1 MGTSAKYGGPSSS
14 SALIPSFLE
23 VGIPAAPPP
32 PEEKDDKKDKDQK
45 SETDKKQPPKEQQKS
60 DTLVALPPLPK
71 SAAPGRFKSSR
82 SNFNSFAS
90 SHDNASLK
98 SSLSNYVN
106 KGTGGSRTA
115 TRRMGASITSV
126 QRAINFVQGITRDGI
141 DKTLLKLGLDNL
153 IGQPAEQALGV
164 LTDVFCPAGGPID
177 QAIARE
183 AWDEAVLELTELEID
198 DINIVTPE
206 QWKGL
211 VVDFISRTIEA
222 KVINDVGNKG
232 ISLPQDVLAI
242 NQLQSDLHQII
253 LGAVTDAIGDK
264 LGVGQTI
271 SQMDIQELVVDI
283 YDRSFT
289 YLGGLEEK

>member
-1 MGTSAKYGGPSSS
+1 MGTSAKYGGPSAS

-23 VGIPAAPPP
+23 VEIPAAPPSGEKKEG
-32 PEEKDDKKDKDQK
+32 EETEQK
-45 SETDKKQPPKEQQKS
+45 PETDKKLQPKEQQKS

-71 SAAPGRFKSSR
+71 PAAPGRFKSSR

-90 SHDNASLK
+90 TRDKGSLK
-98 SSLSNYVN
+98 SSLSKYVS
-106 KGTGGSRTA
+106 KGTGGSRMA
-115 TRRMGASITSV
+115 TRRMGASIPSV
-126 QRAINFVQGITRDGI
+126 RKAIGFVQDIARDGI
-141 DKTLLKLGLDNL
+141 NKALSQLGLDNL
-153 IGQPAEQALGV
+153 IGQPAEQALAV

-198 DINIVTPE
+198 DINNVTPE
-206 QWKGL
+206 QWNEL

-222 KVINDVGNKG
+222 KVISDVGNKG
-232 ISLPQDVLAI
+232 ISLPQDVQAI

-253 LGAVTDAIGDK
+253 HGAVTDAIGDR

-271 SQMDIQELVVDI
+271 SQKDIQEIVVDI
-283 YDRSFT
+283 YDRSFA
-289 YLGGLEEK
+289 YLEGLEEK